1 MKQHTPGPWRV
12 KKDQG
17 ELQVWRHEPNESPIT
32 RIAAVCRQPFPIDHG
47 DHVANAR
54 LIAAAPDLLAACR
67 LMLDAV
73 NDIHRTGDVVW
84 VNAGTTA
91 WELLTDVIAK
101 ATGTNPANIP

>member
-1 MKQHTPGPWRV
+1 M
-12 KKDQG
+12 
-17 ELQVWRHEPNESPIT
+17 
-32 RIAAVCRQPFPIDHG
+32 
-47 DHVANAR
+47 
-54 LIAAAPDLLAACR
+54 
-67 LMLDAV
+67 DAV